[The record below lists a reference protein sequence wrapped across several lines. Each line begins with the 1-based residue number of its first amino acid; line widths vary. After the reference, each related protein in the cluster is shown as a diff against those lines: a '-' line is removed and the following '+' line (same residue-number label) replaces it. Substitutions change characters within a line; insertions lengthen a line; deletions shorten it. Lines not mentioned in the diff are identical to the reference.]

1 MEKEV
6 DEIELSSL
14 DAINSFG
21 GSRPKINDVYLKPTM
36 H

>member
-21 GSRPKINDVYLKPTM
+21 GSRTKINDAYL
-36 H
+36 